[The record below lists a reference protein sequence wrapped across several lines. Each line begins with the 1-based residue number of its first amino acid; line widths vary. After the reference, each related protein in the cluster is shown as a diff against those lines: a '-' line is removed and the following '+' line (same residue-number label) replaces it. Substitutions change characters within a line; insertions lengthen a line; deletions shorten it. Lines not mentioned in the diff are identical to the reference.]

1 VSFHGGSSSHA
12 TLTAGQIVAIGRLAH
27 WQHPRAHTTT
37 YGQTPASHHIQT
49 PEPSPIA
56 TTYIS
61 DLSDLSYI
69 PYTNKQHTYLCFTFP
84 LTLQSTILVH
94 SSRQTV
100 TSFLTAYI
108 NILFIDMGIPETKE
122 SLRSRGLVKIM
133 TMNQATKKIR
143 VLAIDVAAT
152 LFALFVAD
160 LNSIKKLYRGE
171 GFQFEGPVNK
181 MLQIVEKIQS
191 LKIPLIF
198 SFDGYTELKQ
208 TTITHRHRGPVFLE
222 RIKRKLNKLKDE
234 LKVGR
239 IM

>member
-1 VSFHGGSSSHA
+1 
-12 TLTAGQIVAIGRLAH
+12 
-27 WQHPRAHTTT
+27 
-37 YGQTPASHHIQT
+37 
-49 PEPSPIA
+49 
-56 TTYIS
+56 
-61 DLSDLSYI
+61 
-69 PYTNKQHTYLCFTFP
+69 
-84 LTLQSTILVH
+84 
-94 SSRQTV
+94 
-100 TSFLTAYI
+100 
-108 NILFIDMGIPETKE
+108 MGIPETKQ
-122 SLRSRGLVKIM
+122 SLRSRGLVTTTTLDKTTIDK
-133 TMNQATKKIR
+133 TLRLKLLT
-143 VLAIDVAAT
+143 IDVAAT
-152 LFALFVAD
+152 FHHLFLSD
-160 LNSIKKLYRGE
+160 INSITKLYRGE